1 MGFKLYS
8 LYNLTIYRPIPTFNN
23 LLDREIP
30 IHFIYFSFFVVFEKK
45 VHFAT
50 YKNPTFY
57 ANIFF
62 NHK

>member
-8 LYNLTIYRPIPTFNN
+8 LYNLTIYRQIPTFNN

-30 IHFIYFSFFVVFEKK
+30 IHFIYFSFFVVFEKR
-45 VHFAT
+45 FILQPT
-50 YKNPTFY
+50 KNPTFY

>member
-30 IHFIYFSFFVVFEKK
+30 IQFIYFSFFVVFEKK

-50 YKNPTFY
+50 NKKSYFLCKY
-57 ANIFF
+57 FF
-62 NHK
+62 